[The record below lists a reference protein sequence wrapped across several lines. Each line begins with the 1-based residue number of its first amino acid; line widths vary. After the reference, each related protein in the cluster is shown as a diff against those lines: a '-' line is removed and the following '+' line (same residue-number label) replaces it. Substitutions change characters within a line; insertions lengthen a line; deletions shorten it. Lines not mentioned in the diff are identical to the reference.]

1 MDLERQNDL
10 ITRIAVVGV
19 GGAGCNCV
27 EEMVNYQLDEVE
39 LIAINTDL
47 KQLRKNN
54 APIKLQIGV
63 ETTGGRG
70 AGSKPEIGEQAAKE
84 DYQKIL
90 NQFKNKNMVIIV
102 AGMGGG
108 TGTGASPIVGKAA
121 QESGCLTLAVVVTPL
136 DVEGPI
142 RLENAKRGIANLRR
156 NVDAMIVVSNQRLT
170 ELSRLDNLSILDAFS
185 LVNRYVYEIVFSIS
199 YVIHS
204 EGIKNIDYH
213 DIRTLLLSA
222 GDTLIGT
229 ANANNQNNV
238 AEIIEKII
246 NVPLLEGID
255 LRNGKSALIYF
266 TTGKKFPLSK
276 AEETIG
282 KLREVTND
290 SLNVNW
296 GFRIDEE
303 LEDTEAKIIVVV
315 TGFKNTY
322 IQEALDYLDKINL
335 SSESEFEEEAQ
346 EEVLNSNVNKIPAV
360 VFSKFDVDNENLP
373 AYIRKSRSILDSNS
387 DGTFNGPYV
396 QKLNPNNFVKEN
408 PLKFESTPPRLT
420 KLMD

>member
-1 MDLERQNDL
+1 MELERQDDL

-27 EEMVNYQLDEVE
+27 EEMVKYQLNHVE

-47 KQLRKNN
+47 KQLRKNS

-84 DYQKIL
+84 DYQKFL
-90 NQFKNKNMVIIV
+90 NLFQNKNMVIIV
-102 AGMGGG
+102 TGMGGG
-108 TGTGASPIVGKAA
+108 TGTGASPIVAKAA
-121 QESGCLTLAVVVTPL
+121 HESGCLTLSVVVTPL

-142 RLENAKRGIANLRR
+142 RLENAKKGIANLRR

-170 ELSRLDNLSILDAFS
+170 ELSRQGNLSVLDAFS

-229 ANANNQNNV
+229 ASANNQDNIN
-238 AEIIEKII
+238 EIIEKII

-266 TTGKKFPLSK
+266 TTGRMFPLSK
-276 AEETIG
+276 ANETIS

-303 LEDTEAKIIVVV
+303 LEDTEANIIVMV

-322 IQEALDYLDKINL
+322 VQKALEDIGNVNL
-335 SSESEFEEEAQ
+335 PTESELEEELSN
-346 EEVLNSNVNKIPAV
+346 EVLTPDFNGIPSV
-360 VFSKFDVDNENLP
+360 VLSGFDSEDENLP
-373 AYIRKSRSILDSNS
+373 AYFRKNKVIFNS
-387 DGTFNGPYV
+387 KNVESFAGPYV
-396 QKLNPNNFVKEN
+396 QKLNSANFVKEN
-408 PLKFESTPPRLT
+408 QMKFESTPPKLT

>member
-1 MDLERQNDL
+1 MELERQNDL

-27 EEMVNYQLDEVE
+27 EEMINYQLDEVE

-47 KQLRKNN
+47 KQLRKSN
-54 APIKLQIGV
+54 APIKLQIGA

-90 NQFKNKNMVIIV
+90 NLFKNKNMVIIV

-108 TGTGASPIVGKAA
+108 TGTGASQIVAKAA
-121 QESGCLTLAVVVTPL
+121 QETGCLTLAVVITPL

-156 NVDAMIVVSNQRLT
+156 NIDAMIVVSNQRLA

-222 GDTLIGT
+222 GDTLIGI
-229 ANANNQNNV
+229 ACADNQNNV

-276 AEETIG
+276 ADETIS

-303 LEDTEAKIIVVV
+303 LEDTQAKIIVVV

-322 IQEALDYLDKINL
+322 VQEALDYLEKINL
-335 SSESEFEEEAQ
+335 SSESGVEEKAQ
-346 EEVLNSNVNKIPAV
+346 TEVLESSVNKISAV
-360 VFSKFDVDNENLP
+360 VFSKLDVDDETLP
-373 AYIRKSRSILDSNS
+373 AYIRKKGSILDSKS
-387 DGTFNGPYV
+387 AGPFNGPYV
-396 QKLNPNNFVKEN
+396 QKLNPSNFTKEN
-408 PLKFESTPPRLT
+408 PMKFESTPPRLT

>member
-19 GGAGCNCV
+19 GGAGCNCI
-27 EEMVNYQLDEVE
+27 EEMVNFQLDEVE

-47 KQLRKNN
+47 KQLRKSS
-54 APIKLQIGV
+54 APLKLQIGV

-90 NQFKNKNMVIIV
+90 NLFKNKNMVIVV

-108 TGTGASPIVGKAA
+108 TGTGASPIVAKAA

-156 NVDAMIVVSNQRLT
+156 NVDTMIVVSNQRLT
-170 ELSRLDNLSILDAFS
+170 ELSRHDNLSILDAFS

-229 ANANNQNNV
+229 ASADNENNV

-276 AEETIG
+276 AEETISR
-282 KLREVTND
+282 LREVTND

-322 IQEALDYLDKINL
+322 VQEALKHLEKINMN
-335 SSESEFEEEAQ
+335 SESEFEEEQ
-346 EEVLNSNVNKIPAV
+346 QVEVLESKVNKIPAV
-360 VFSKFDVDNENLP
+360 VFSKFDFDDENLP
-373 AYIRKSRSILDSNS
+373 AYIRKNRSHLDSKN
-387 DGTFNGPYV
+387 DGPFNEPYV
-396 QKLNPNNFVKEN
+396 QKLNPSNFVKEN
-408 PLKFESTPPRLT
+408 PMKFESTPPRLT